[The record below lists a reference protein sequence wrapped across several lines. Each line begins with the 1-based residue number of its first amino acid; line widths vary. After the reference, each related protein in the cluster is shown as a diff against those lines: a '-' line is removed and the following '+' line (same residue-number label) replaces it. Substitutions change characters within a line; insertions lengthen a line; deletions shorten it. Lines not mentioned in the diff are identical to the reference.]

1 MKSLTISFDPP
12 KINING
18 TVFDVLRSDAEIIGD
33 MLDIDANLKK
43 TKGTRQAFEEKRKAL
58 LAYLDT
64 LLGEGAGARLQ
75 ALAEEMTGGKGLGAA
90 SAEKVCELII
100 TAAGKAYADAFK
112 VSYGEEC

>member
-1 MKSLTISFDPP
+1 MKSLTIHFEPP

-18 TVFDVLRSDAEIIGD
+18 NVFDVLRSDAEIIGD
-33 MLDIDANLKK
+33 MLDIDAKLKK
-43 TKGTRQAFEEKRKAL
+43 TKGTRKAFEEKRKAL

-64 LLGEGAGARLQ
+64 LLGEGAGAQLQ

-112 VSYGEEC
+112 VSYGVDC

>member
-1 MKSLTISFDPP
+1 MKSLTISFEPP

-43 TKGTRQAFEEKRKAL
+43 TKGTRKAFEEKRKAL
-58 LAYLDT
+58 L
-64 LLGEGAGARLQ
+64 

>member
-1 MKSLTISFDPP
+1 MKSLTIHFEPP

-33 MLDIDANLKK
+33 MLDIDAKLKK
-43 TKGTRQAFEEKRKAL
+43 TKAL

-64 LLGEGAGARLQ
+64 LLGEGAGAQLQ

-112 VSYGEEC
+112 VSYGEDC